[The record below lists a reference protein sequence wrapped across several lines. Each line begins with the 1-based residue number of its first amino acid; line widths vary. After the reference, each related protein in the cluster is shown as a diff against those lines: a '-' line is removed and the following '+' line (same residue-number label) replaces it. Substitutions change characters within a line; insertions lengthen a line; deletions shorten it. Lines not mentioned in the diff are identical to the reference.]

1 MPEPLAR
8 AYARFTAGLNA
19 SQLPPAVT
27 DKLKASLLH
36 AMAVSLIGART
47 PHGRAAIG
55 LVKEEEPRPDGATIL
70 ADGGRATRGGAA
82 FANSKLMHATNQ
94 TDSYRMLIHPGPCV
108 IPAALATAQLA
119 GASGGQLLAAMAA
132 GYEVEARIAGDFI
145 PATQARG
152 FRCSPVYGT
161 LGAAIATAK
170 LLELDED
177 QTVTALALACTF
189 AAGTTEGPR
198 VSGREML
205 YHEPQAARSGIT
217 AALLA
222 RENLRGSETCLE
234 GAAGFYNAFTGNN
247 RGQLSHTFSFNPPGD
262 GGPGATDLAKTVA
275 DLGQRWE
282 LMHITPKIY
291 PTAGYNCP
299 VIELTA
305 QMRAAH
311 DIPPDDIERIT
322 VEMNWLETT
331 YPSPAFPNS
340 DRSMPGVGST
350 HYFTAYTW
358 VNGGYPPLGPRL
370 DPGLDAANSGADAA
384 DAARQVAALQERVE
398 VIGHRRHP
406 HFAPRITVRTRG
418 GHEIADEFHGRELE
432 WDFATEIARLSP
444 LFPQMDW
451 PAAKL
456 EALVAAVAGI
466 ETAPGVAG
474 LIGCCVP
481 G

>member
-1 MPEPLAR
+1 MPEALAR
-8 AYARFTAGLNA
+8 IYARFAAGLEYQ
-19 SQLPPAVT
+19 QLPAPGV

-36 AMAVSLIGART
+36 AMTVSLIGSQTA
-47 PHGRAAIG
+47 HGEAAIE
-55 LVKEEEPRPDGATIL
+55 LVKEEEANPNGATVL
-70 ADGGRATRGGAA
+70 ADGARASRSGAA

-94 TDSYRMLIHPGPCV
+94 TDSYRMLIHPGPCI
-108 IPAALATAQLA
+108 IPAALATAELSS
-119 GASGGQLLAAMAA
+119 ASGMNLLTAMAA

-161 LGAAIATAK
+161 LGAAVTTAK
-170 LLELDED
+170 LLGLDED

-189 AAGTTEGPR
+189 AGGTTEGPR

-205 YHEPQAARSGIT
+205 YHEPNATRSGIM

-222 RENLRGSETCLE
+222 RESLRGSETCLE
-234 GAAGFYNAFTGNN
+234 GEAGFYNAFTGNN
-247 RGQLSHTFSFNPPGD
+247 RGELSHTFSFNSPGD
-262 GGPGATDLAKTVA
+262 GGPGTTDLAKTVEG
-275 DLGQRWE
+275 LGQRWE
-282 LMHITPKIY
+282 LLHVTPKIY

-299 VIELTA
+299 VIELATR
-305 QMRAAH
+305 MRAAH
-311 DIPPDDIERIT
+311 SVAPEDVERLI

-358 VNGGYPPLGPRL
+358 VHGHYPPLRQRL
-370 DPGLDAANSGADAA
+370 DPGIDSADPAGQESS
-384 DAARQVAALQERVE
+384 RQVAALMERVE
-398 VIGHRRHP
+398 VVGIREHG
-406 HFAPRITVRTRG
+406 HFAPRITVRTRSG
-418 GHEIADEFHGRELE
+418 DEFRDQLRGDELE
-432 WDFATEIARLSP
+432 WDFATETARISA

-456 EALVAAVAGI
+456 DALVAAVAGI
-466 ETAPGVAG
+466 ESAPDAAA
-474 LIGCCVP
+474 LIAACVP